1 MAQQTGQDVAAAF
14 RAQLREGPIVMAR
27 VAAFLDGLSHAE
39 RVDAIRGT
47 ARKDQRK
54 LYEAARGF
62 APVVLEELVPAGVG
76 EGKEVRHFGKNTLP
90 AFTHFE
96 KRFCRPAGQDAAHP
110 EQLWGFNFQTMQPVT
125 GPGYF
130 IARPAPDEPAAP
142 EVWVDY
148 YQVPP
153 EAPAGWP
160 PVKSNDRGLAR
171 LVYGSMIDTL
181 RRVSEHVTIGSA
193 AKNGKD
199 MGSWFLLT
207 REP

>member
-1 MAQQTGQDVAAAF
+1 MAHDAAEEL
-14 RAQLREGPIVMAR
+14 RAQLREGPVAMDR
-27 VAAFLDGLSHAE
+27 VAGFLDGLAHAE
-39 RVDAIRGT
+39 RVQAIRGT
-47 ARKDQRK
+47 KRKDQKK
-54 LYEAARGF
+54 LYEAAKGF
-62 APVVLEELVPAGVG
+62 APVRLEELVPAGTG
-76 EGKEVRHFGKNTLP
+76 DGKEVRHVGKNTLP
-90 AFTHFE
+90 AFSHFE
-96 KRFCRPAGQDAAHP
+96 KRFCRPSGQAQDTP
-110 EQLWGFNFQTMQPVT
+110 GQLWGYNFAKTLPLT

-130 IARPAPDEPAAP
+130 VASASPDESAAP

-153 EAPAGWP
+153 EAPSGWP
-160 PVKSNDRGLAR
+160 PVQSNDRGLGR

-193 AKNGKD
+193 AKHGKD